1 MAGPA
6 PGRQGGR
13 RRRNKTDEQGRSIVP
28 DVIQVGDIDWDEDG
42 DVANLVPAP
51 EADEEWHPIAKQL
64 YESMQHSAQRLY
76 YEPSDWALA
85 YLVCDHITRELN
97 PKFVGFKKVMEGETL
112 KGIPILVDETVF
124 ESVPLTGGSL
134 SAIMRALEKLMVT
147 EVDRRKARVEIE
159 RGAAVEDDR
168 FAADVVAD
176 RMTLIQ
182 GGQA

>member
-6 PGRQGGR
+6 PNRQGGR
-13 RRRNKTDEQGRSIVP
+13 RRRNKTDESGRSIAP

-42 DVANLVPAP
+42 DVANLVQAP

-168 FAADVVAD
+168 FADDVVAD
-176 RMTLIQ
+176 RMRLIQ
-182 GGQA
+182 GGAG